1 MCKNV
6 LVCRFVFIYSPDKNS
21 VNQIYD
27 NKMMSICRCFLMEIK
42 NKGFFYMV
50 NFILTSITSFQTN
63 LIKGVTND
71 VPHLNV
77 FIHKEI

>member
-1 MCKNV
+1 
-6 LVCRFVFIYSPDKNS
+6 
-21 VNQIYD
+21 
-27 NKMMSICRCFLMEIK
+27 MEIK

-63 LIKGVTND
+63 LIKGFTND

-77 FIHKEI
+77 FIHKERV